1 MIETIRTKMDHW
13 FTVGTCLVN
22 ENGKMI
28 KSIYEESKYTLD
40 SANATFE
47 DMIKGIK
54 NTNKMMHR
62 ESADITVYI
71 NEYTV
76 TDRANGEGTVA
87 TIRSEAV

>member
-13 FTVGTCLVN
+13 FTVGTCRVN

-47 DMIKGIK
+47 DMIKSIK

-76 TDRANGEGTVA
+76 TYRANGEGTVS
-87 TIRSEAV
+87 TIRRETV